1 MDKLGC
7 SIFAFDPTVE
17 YPPKRGN
24 RIAFNKLGIAG
35 GISNSKFKTESL
47 KNILMMN
54 NHTHSTVNYLKVPYS
69 PA

>member
-35 GISNSKFKTESL
+35 GISNSNFNFKTESL

-54 NHTHSTVNYLKVPYS
+54 NHTQSTVNYLKVY
-69 PA
+69 

>member
-24 RIAFNKLGIAG
+24 RLAFNKLGIAG
-35 GISNSKFKTESL
+35 GISHSHIKVRRDVDIPL
-47 KNILMMN
+47 KRQNRIR
-54 NHTHSTVNYLKVPYS
+54 PY
-69 PA
+69 